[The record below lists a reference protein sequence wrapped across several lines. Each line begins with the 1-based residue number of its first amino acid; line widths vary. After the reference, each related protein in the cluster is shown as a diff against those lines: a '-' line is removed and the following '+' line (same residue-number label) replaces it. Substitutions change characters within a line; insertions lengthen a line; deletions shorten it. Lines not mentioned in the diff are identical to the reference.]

1 MFFEEKLEEE
11 FACQKQVRL
20 EGLERGR
27 CWTDNSPLDL
37 ENETIESNENVYCLQ
52 RLRRHNIV
60 DLCMQLPDQ
69 TKKTNISKTEIQ
81 YAWQKRKPLVKICSN
96 YIQRA
101 SLKVPD
107 FLPFIC
113 LFSKDH
119 SLSYSKFHNFAI
131 FNSKLSWSL
140 WFNL

>member
-1 MFFEEKLEEE
+1 MFFEEKLDEE
-11 FACQKQVRL
+11 FACQKQVSL
-20 EGLERGR
+20 ERLERGR

-37 ENETIESNENVYCLQ
+37 ENETIKSNENVHCLQ

-81 YAWQKRKPLVKICSN
+81 YAWQKRKPLVKLCCY

-101 SLKVPD
+101 SLKCATFCRLSVYLVRIILRVIRNFTILL
-107 FLPFIC
+107 FLIRNWVEVF
-113 LFSKDH
+113 D
-119 SLSYSKFHNFAI
+119 
-131 FNSKLSWSL
+131 
-140 WFNL
+140 